1 MSQDKLI
8 TALERHAERFR
19 DLNRLQKELEGLP
32 NRIENLN
39 RQIDAEE
46 QELVKEMKV
55 CKRDKLCKQRV
66 MTKSL
71 SRKFPYETIYFVDYY
86 GSIGLSC

>member
-66 MTKSL
+66 IDGISVYQIYRLVNDKI
-71 SRKFPYETIYFVDYY
+71 TIEEIPV
-86 GSIGLSC
+86 